1 MVAKI
6 LTTTLI
12 VCVVL
17 CSCSNK
23 GNNNTEAAE
32 EEAADSLVAVEDT
45 LHLFE
50 EVAPPVAADELFD
63 DFFFNFVA
71 DTRYQNQRISFPLKV
86 KDGNAEFVLTH
97 EDWHKYNRFKAQ
109 EFYSVIYER
118 EGDMELQKDTSI
130 SEVSV
135 EWIYLKDEYI
145 ERFNFRRI
153 NGKWMLTDIGK
164 DETKKTPNGSFLHFY
179 SQFVTDS
186 VFQSESIVEPLKFVI
201 TSEDG
206 EDMSETDEI
215 TVEEWFQMQSD
226 MPIVNETL
234 VNINYGQTCISQN
247 RKNVLMKGVSNG
259 LLMNF
264 RFDKTGGK
272 WKLIEIEN

>member
-12 VCVVL
+12 ACVVL

-86 KDGNAEFVLTH
+86 KDGNAEFVLTN

-135 EWIYLKDEYI
+135 EWVYLKDEYI
-145 ERFNFRRI
+145 ERFNFHRI

-215 TVEEWFQMQSD
+215 TVDEWFKMQSD